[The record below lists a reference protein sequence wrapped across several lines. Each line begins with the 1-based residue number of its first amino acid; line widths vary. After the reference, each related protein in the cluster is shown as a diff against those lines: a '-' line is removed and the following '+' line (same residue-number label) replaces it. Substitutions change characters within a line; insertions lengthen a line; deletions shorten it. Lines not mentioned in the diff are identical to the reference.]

1 MSSNPYRK
9 DFPLL
14 ENNKVIYLDNAAT
27 SQRPEAVIQAE
38 AQFYE
43 KYNANPLRGLY
54 ELSVE
59 ATDCYEE
66 ARETVRKFIG
76 AGSTEEIIFTRNTTE
91 GLNLVA
97 YSYGFSHL
105 KAGDEVLVSIMEHH
119 SNLLPWQM
127 VCRQTGATLKFL
139 ECDQTGFLS
148 DETLENAITDKT
160 RLVAI
165 AQVSNVLGRTAPI
178 EKIVKLARKH
188 GAVVVMD
195 AAQSAPHMPINVKDL
210 DVDFMAFSG
219 HKLMGPMGIGVL
231 YGKKELLESMPPFLT
246 GGEMIETVSRYDATY
261 AELPHKF
268 EAGTVNAG
276 GAVALA
282 EAIRY
287 MQKLGMSNV
296 QQAEQ
301 ELTEYLLRGMQSI
314 PHIHVLGS
322 EQAENH
328 TGIVAF
334 TVDQVH
340 PHDISEILSS
350 DGMDIRAGHHC
361 AEPLHQYLGIHSSA
375 RASVMF
381 YNTKEEADRFLESVS
396 NIRRRMG
403 YGE

>member
-1 MSSNPYRK
+1 MNYNPYRK

-76 AGSTEEIIFTRNTTE
+76 AESTEEIIFTRNTTE

-97 YSYGFSHL
+97 YSYGLNHL

-127 VCRQTGATLKFL
+127 VCRQTGAELKFL

-165 AQVSNVLGRTAPI
+165 AQVSNVLGRTAPV
-178 EKIVKLARKH
+178 EKIVKLAREH

-195 AAQSAPHMPINVKDL
+195 AAQSAPHMPINVKE
-210 DVDFMAFSG
+210 SG
-219 HKLMGPMGIGVL
+219 CRFYGIFRSQTHGTYGDRCFF
-231 YGKKELLESMPPFLT
+231 YGKER
-246 GGEMIETVSRYDATY
+246 TVRR
-261 AELPHKF
+261 
-268 EAGTVNAG
+268 NA
-276 GAVALA
+276 
-282 EAIRY
+282 
-287 MQKLGMSNV
+287 
-296 QQAEQ
+296 
-301 ELTEYLLRGMQSI
+301 
-314 PHIHVLGS
+314 
-322 EQAENH
+322 
-328 TGIVAF
+328 AF
-334 TVDQVH
+334 PYRRRD
-340 PHDISEILSS
+340 
-350 DGMDIRAGHHC
+350 
-361 AEPLHQYLGIHSSA
+361 
-375 RASVMF
+375 
-381 YNTKEEADRFLESVS
+381 DRFCQSYRCCICTS
-396 NIRRRMG
+396 SS
-403 YGE
+403 